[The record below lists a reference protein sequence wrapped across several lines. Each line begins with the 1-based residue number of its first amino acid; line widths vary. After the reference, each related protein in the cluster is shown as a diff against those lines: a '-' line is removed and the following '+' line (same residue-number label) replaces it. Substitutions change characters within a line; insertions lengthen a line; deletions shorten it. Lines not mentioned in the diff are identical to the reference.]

1 MSALLDGIAVLSIF
15 DLINKQMFDNI
26 RKTKIGGDYM
36 NELIEKITRLLRKA
50 SVEDLELFLTFI
62 ETYLRKKK

>member
-1 MSALLDGIAVLSIF
+1 MDF
-15 DLINKQMFDNI
+15 DLINERMFGNI
-26 RKTKIGGDYM
+26 RKKQKFGGDYM

-50 SVEDLELFLTFI
+50 SIEDLELFLTFI

>member
-1 MSALLDGIAVLSIF
+1 M
-15 DLINKQMFDNI
+15 
-26 RKTKIGGDYM
+26 M

-50 SVEDLELFLTFI
+50 SVEDLELFLIFI